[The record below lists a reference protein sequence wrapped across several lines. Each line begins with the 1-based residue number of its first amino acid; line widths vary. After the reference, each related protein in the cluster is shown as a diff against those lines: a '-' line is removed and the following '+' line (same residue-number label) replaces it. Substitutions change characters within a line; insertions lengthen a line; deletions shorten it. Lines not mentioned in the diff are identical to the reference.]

1 LPDGQERY
9 EAMFGIGFGELI
21 LVAALALIFI
31 GPDKMPEIA
40 KTLGK
45 AFVEIKK
52 AMREVQDTVVQKE
65 KKE

>member
-1 LPDGQERY
+1 
-9 EAMFGIGFGELI
+9 MFGIGLGELI
-21 LVAALALIFI
+21 LIAALALIFI

-45 AFVEIKK
+45 AFTELKK
-52 AMREVQDTVVQKE
+52 AMKEVQDTVVDKE

>member
-1 LPDGQERY
+1 
-9 EAMFGIGFGELI
+9 MFGIGFGELI

-45 AFVEIKK
+45 AFAELKK
-52 AMREVQDTVVQKE
+52 AMKEVQDTVVQKE